1 MNPNFNPEITLGNLI
16 TLGGLLLAALGGFY
30 GIKSNL
36 QLLQQRLGQYIDALV
51 EHKIQ
56 IDRRVSKVEENDRRV
71 TEIVARL
78 LARMEE
84 RDRWDGRT
92 DRRNGHGNG
101 HHKHGG

>member
-1 MNPNFNPEITLGNLI
+1 
-16 TLGGLLLAALGGFY
+16 
-30 GIKSNL
+30 
-36 QLLQQRLGQYIDALV
+36 
-51 EHKIQ
+51 
-56 IDRRVSKVEENDRRV
+56 V

-92 DRRNGHGNG
+92 DRRNGNGNG